1 MRKSS
6 ILARN
11 KTIAKNEKKH
21 NPGESYALKN
31 LQRRFQVLVQDSH
44 DVFEIINSDGTIQYI
59 SPAVEKILG
68 YKPEE
73 RIGKPA
79 YELLEPTEKYKFKQM
94 LSLAFNHPD
103 QVVQEEIKIKTK
115 AGQEIILSCD
125 MRNKLSEPSI
135 QGVIL
140 NWRVSSSDRN
150 REDSQ
155 AKAPATLDE
164 LTRLPARGAFESL
177 LSQHMAEA
185 RGEEALALIIVDIDR
200 FKYINSYL
208 GYEHGDQLLRQIS
221 RRLRLL
227 CTDQVLLCRFSG
239 DQYAIVAARGEG
251 QDDYLPLVEEV
262 LRLFDAPFI
271 VDEHKLDISV
281 SLGISLYPHDA
292 QDSETLVKSA
302 YAALLRGKA
311 AGKKHYQFY
320 SADVEHKNYREFLL
334 RRDMQKAL
342 KEGQFAVHYQPIV
355 NLYTNEVL
363 AVEALLRWK
372 HPLCGMISPA
382 EFIPIMEETGFIVD
396 MGKWLLEEVCRSHK
410 QWQKEGL
417 PPLKVS
423 INCSSVQFAE
433 ECFVESIQA
442 ILDKMQLDPRY
453 LIIEITES
461 VLIDNAKKVIA
472 DLQKLQEIGILVAV
486 DDFGTGFSSLSY
498 LLTFNIDIIKIDS
511 SFIQNIPTNK
521 TSTIITHSVINLAR
535 ELNIKLV
542 AEGIESPEQLSHLKR
557 FNCRTG
563 QGYLYSKPI
572 PQHQL
577 AEIMAN
583 KKCEPQINAE
593 ALGI

>member
-21 NPGESYALKN
+21 NPGESHALKN

-68 YKPEE
+68 YKPKE

-79 YELLEPTEKYKFKQM
+79 CELLEPTEKYKFIQM
-94 LSLAFNHPD
+94 LDEVFNHPD

-115 AGQEIILSCD
+115 AGQEIILACN
-125 MRNKLSEPSI
+125 MRNKLAEPAI

-140 NWRVSSSDRN
+140 NWRVSSVCLGNKDKANVPETKDEPIKLLDRA
-150 REDSQ
+150 D
-155 AKAPATLDE
+155 
-164 LTRLPARGAFESL
+164 FESL
-177 LSQHMAEA
+177 LRRQMSEAEQ
-185 RGEEALALIIVDIDR
+185 GKTLALMIVDIDR

-208 GYEHGDQLLRQIS
+208 GYEQGNQLLTQIS
-221 RRLRLL
+221 QRLRLML
-227 CTDQVLLCRFSG
+227 TDKVFLGRFSG
-239 DQYAIVAARGEG
+239 DQYALMVAQGNQR
-251 QDDYLPLVEEV
+251 DDYVYLVEEI
-262 LRLFDAPFI
+262 LRLFEPPFI
-271 VDEHKLDISV
+271 VGEHKLDISV
-281 SLGISLYPHDA
+281 SLGISIYPHDA
-292 QDSETLVKSA
+292 QDSETLIKAA
-302 YAALLRGKA
+302 YAALLQGKA
-311 AGKKHYQFY
+311 VGNKRYQFY
-320 SADVEHKNYREFLL
+320 SAAVDYKSYREFLL
-334 RRDMQKAL
+334 RCDMQDAL
-342 KEGQFAVHYQPIV
+342 TEGQFMVHYQPIV

-396 MGKWLLEEVCRSHK
+396 VGKWLLEEVCRSHK

-461 VLIDNAKKVIA
+461 VLIDNARKVID

-557 FNCRTG
+557 FNCHTG

-577 AEIMAN
+577 AEIITN
-583 KKCEPQINAE
+583 RKCEPQINAE